1 MATTEDEEKQ
11 KVMTFWQTFLQKK
24 KEAYKEH
31 NSISSRMHQLKNQ
44 AILSSVI
51 YKHTQT
57 RIIPKKQ
64 RFTKILILFFK
75 SSSGKENSISEL
87 YFIYLN
93 FMERTFSKEFC
104 DQDLSPTK
112 RITAWNHV
120 SVPQNSQ
127 QMKQKNVFAWF
138 SFWCLGFRPM
148 FRLTKNVE

>member
-44 AILSSVI
+44 AILSSVT
-51 YKHTQT
+51 YTQT

-87 YFIYLN
+87 YFIYLS
-93 FMERTFSKEFC
+93 FMERTFSKEFY

-112 RITAWNHV
+112 RITA
-120 SVPQNSQ
+120 
-127 QMKQKNVFAWF
+127 
-138 SFWCLGFRPM
+138 
-148 FRLTKNVE
+148 